1 MDGRREEKRREEK
14 VARLTNPFV
23 TPWGRAKKTGWAKF
37 MEWKYPVEVVI
48 TSQKTFNTAGAVEVA
63 ASL

>member
-1 MDGRREEKRREEK
+1 MSP
-14 VARLTNPFV
+14 RLEMMLIPFS
-23 TPWGRAKKTGWAKF
+23 GWKQF

-48 TSQKTFNTAGAVEVA
+48 TSKAAFKGTGAVAA

>member
-1 MDGRREEKRREEK
+1 MM
-14 VARLTNPFV
+14 LIPFS
-23 TPWGRAKKTGWAKF
+23 GWKQF

-48 TSQKTFNTAGAVEVA
+48 TSKAAFKGTGTVAA

>member
-1 MDGRREEKRREEK
+1 LGYGKK
-14 VARLTNPFV
+14 YAPRLEMMLIPFS
-23 TPWGRAKKTGWAKF
+23 GWKQF

-48 TSQKTFNTAGAVEVA
+48 TSKAAFKGTGAIAA

>member
-1 MDGRREEKRREEK
+1 LGYVKNIGPQSEMM
-14 VARLTNPFV
+14 LIPFS
-23 TPWGRAKKTGWAKF
+23 GWKQF

-48 TSQKTFNTAGAVEVA
+48 TSKAAFKGTGAVVA